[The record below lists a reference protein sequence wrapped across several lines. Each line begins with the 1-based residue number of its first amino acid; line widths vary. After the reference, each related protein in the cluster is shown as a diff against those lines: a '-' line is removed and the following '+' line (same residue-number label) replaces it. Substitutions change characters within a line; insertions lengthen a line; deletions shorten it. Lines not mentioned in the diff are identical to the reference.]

1 MNNETLN
8 YMEACEL
15 LKMEPG
21 AGAQLFLGY
30 FSTPKAGY
38 PRDIL
43 EFFAGMLEAAED
55 GGRTEGRKE
64 ARLEAIAIIRGTEEL
79 LPKDAEEA
87 RGRLKT
93 ARDVLA
99 ALNEVEEL
107 YYMEDPSLTGPMPKA
122 QAV

>member
-21 AGAQLFLGY
+21 AGAQLLLGY

-79 LPKDAEEA
+79 LPAEA
-87 RGRLKT
+87 RERLKV

-107 YYMEDPSLTGPMPKA
+107 YYMEDPSLTGPIPKA